1 LYFGIT
7 KTRDQPMNKP
17 VKRATAQV
25 LSPVSQ
31 ALANFLVSAP
41 VAHAT
46 GFMLSPAL
54 AGLNPYLSID
64 TL

>member
-1 LYFGIT
+1 
-7 KTRDQPMNKP
+7 MNKP